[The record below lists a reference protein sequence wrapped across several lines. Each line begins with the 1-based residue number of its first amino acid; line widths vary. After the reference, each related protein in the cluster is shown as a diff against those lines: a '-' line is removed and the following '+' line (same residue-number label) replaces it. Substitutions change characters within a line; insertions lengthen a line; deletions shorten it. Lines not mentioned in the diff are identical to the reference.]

1 MGDSNDR
8 DQEQP
13 MELDALEEFNRRA
26 DEVLHYLWDPIGV
39 AGEVMAC
46 DEYMGYVPKLRRG
59 TTVHRRV
66 TTRSGHPS

>member
-1 MGDSNDR
+1 
-8 DQEQP
+8 